1 MTPFRRSV
9 RLCRSGVLNIFL
21 YLLVS
26 LLWTWNFCKLVFL
39 FTKVELWC
47 HWMIESSDQDGRVI
61 SCHLLSRSNIGLSF
75 NLITMSGTWDT
86 SGGRLYTPSGSL
98 LYLKKAYTFDRL
110 IVLITAGMHFILL
123 ATFYDKIISVC
134 HCVKSVQMRRIFW
147 SLFSC
152 IRIEYREI
160 QENTDQKKLR
170 IWTFLTQ
177 SVMQFCH
184 NL

>member
-9 RLCRSGVLNIFL
+9 RLCRSVVLNIFL

-47 HWMIESSDQDGRVI
+47 HWMMESSDQDGRVI
-61 SCHLLSRSNIGLSF
+61 SCHLLSRSNIGLSY
-75 NLITMSGTWDT
+75 NLITMSGTSDT

-98 LYLKKAYTFDRL
+98 LYLKKAYKFDRL
-110 IVLITAGMHFILL
+110 IVLITAGMHFILP

-134 HCVKSVQMRRIFW
+134 HCVKSIQMQRIFW

-160 QENTDQKKLR
+160 QENTDQKKLH

>member
-1 MTPFRRSV
+1 M
-9 RLCRSGVLNIFL
+9 
-21 YLLVS
+21 
-26 LLWTWNFCKLVFL
+26 
-39 FTKVELWC
+39 
-47 HWMIESSDQDGRVI
+47 MESSDQDGRVI
-61 SCHLLSRSNIGLSF
+61 SCHLLSRSNIGLSY
-75 NLITMSGTWDT
+75 NLITMSGTSDT

-98 LYLKKAYTFDRL
+98 LYLKKAYKFDRL
-110 IVLITAGMHFILL
+110 IVLITAGMHFILP

-134 HCVKSVQMRRIFW
+134 HCVKSIQMRRIFW

-152 IRIEYREI
+152 IRTEYREI